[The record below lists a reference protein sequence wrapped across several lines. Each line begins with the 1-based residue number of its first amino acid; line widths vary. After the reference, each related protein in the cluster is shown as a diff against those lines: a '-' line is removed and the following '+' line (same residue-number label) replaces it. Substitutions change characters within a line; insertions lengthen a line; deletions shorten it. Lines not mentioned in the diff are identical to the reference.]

1 VQKYDFLFQDSSLT
15 FHCFFVV
22 LFIKSSIMK
31 NLSVLVLILLMCLF
45 SCQQKTIFSE
55 LKKTNWFLGR
65 WENKTP
71 EGTFSEEWKI
81 ENDSLLLGK
90 SFFIKENDTL
100 FSETVRLV
108 QREKDLFYIVTVPN
122 QNEAKPV
129 EFKLTSSTADYLVFE
144 NPEHVFPKKI
154 TYKLVNKDSLYAE
167 ISGDG
172 KSQGFPFKKV
182 NRKFAN

>member
-1 VQKYDFLFQDSSLT
+1 MQKYDFLFQDSSLT

-22 LFIKSSIMK
+22 LFIKLSIMK
-31 NLSVLVLILLMCLF
+31 NIICITSFLLFCCF
-45 SCQQKTIFSE
+45 SCQQKAITYAE
-55 LKKTNWFLGR
+55 LKKANWFLGK
-65 WENKTP
+65 WENKTS
-71 EGTFSEEWKI
+71 EGTFSEEWKV

-108 QREKDLFYIVTVPN
+108 QRENDLFYIVTVPN

-129 EFKLTSSTADYLVFE
+129 EFKLTSSILDYLVFE
-144 NPEHVFPKKI
+144 NPEHDFPKKI
-154 TYKLVNKDSLYAE
+154 TYKLVTKDSLYAE

-172 KSQGFPFKKV
+172 KSQGFPLK
-182 NRKFAN
+182 RKSN